1 MSRTTLT
8 ALLATSALAVMAC
21 GEGQSVDASAQS
33 ENEDMSGEA
42 EALTRDADVAQDDTM
57 AAPGMDETEEG
68 MGEAVDRTTA
78 TLIDRD
84 RNEVG
89 MVTFHQGPDGVVV
102 QIEADGIGEDARGA
116 WHGAHLHETADCS
129 ADDFTSSGSHI
140 NPSGKAHGLLNADGP
155 DNADLPNLWVGDDG
169 TLRAHAYTTRVS
181 LSGQTD
187 APSLLDADGSAVVI
201 HESPDDYESQPIG
214 GAGARILCA
223 EIGAAQ

>member
-8 ALLATSALAVMAC
+8 ALLATSALAIMAC

-33 ENEDMSGEA
+33 DNQDMSGEA

-57 AAPGMDETEEG
+57 AAPDPGQDG
-68 MGEAVDRTTA
+68 MGVSMDRETA

-89 MVTFHQGPDGVVV
+89 MVTFHQGPEGVVV
-102 QIEADGIGEDARGA
+102 QIEADGIGEDARGS

-140 NPSGKAHGLLNADGP
+140 NPSGNAHGLLNADGP
-155 DNADLPNLWVGDDG
+155 DNADLPNIWVGDDG
-169 TLRAHAYTTRVS
+169 TLRAQAYTTRVS